1 MSTAVTPINP
11 ANVTPEM
18 DAHQASV
25 RGRATGAEWSDAVLV
40 ALLLLVTFA
49 CYSNIL
55 ANSFAYDDGQQI
67 LQNPYVKSWHYLPQ
81 IFGTTVWSFVG
92 QAGATNYYRPL
103 MTFSF
108 LLLWQIFGAL
118 PFGFHLFSLWLQCA
132 VVVTMFFA
140 GRRLF
145 HDVRIA
151 WLAALL
157 FAVHPIH
164 TEAVA
169 WIAALPDL
177 EAGFLLLLALWLLT
191 DPAGASW
198 KRQLGVTLCFCL
210 ALLCKEPALM
220 FAPLAVAFEHLVA
233 ANRKNT
239 TFLQKILNYL
249 PLAAAAIAYLL
260 LRIALFG
267 KLAPVLQHPK
277 ITWPQSIY
285 SAFAMVL
292 DYTRLLLWPS
302 GLSAFRVFH
311 VSTAL
316 ADAQVVGGI
325 LICVLCLVVIFSL
338 RTSAPATAFAV
349 LWIGVT
355 LAPVLNARWMAANV
369 ETERYLYLP
378 SIGFCWLAAWCAIR
392 LWDAISPHGA
402 ARAVRV
408 ALATVLVALLVAG
421 GRATVR
427 RNLDWQ
433 NDFVLYTKTLHTNP
447 DAHVIRSNLAGI
459 YFEQGDLAR
468 AGKEWEQALAGKPDN
483 VNTMNALGILY
494 TKQGRFAEAKV
505 MLDRAMAAKPL
516 WGDPHYA
523 TGLLLEKQGDQTA
536 ALVEF
541 QSAIRLAPL
550 NPVAHY
556 WYGDALLK
564 ANRVAEA
571 EAQFE
576 RTLALGPD
584 APLGALTALT
594 SIYLNS
600 GRTARAEPILRRL
613 VSQYPYDGTAHFQ
626 LAHVLEDRGQRAE
639 ALQEYTLG
647 LALEPENTDAQGA
660 VQRLKSVI
668 PRP

>member
-1 MSTAVTPINP
+1 MSTAVTPIDP
-11 ANVTPEM
+11 AFEPPEM
-18 DAHQASV
+18 GARQTFV
-25 RGRATGAEWSDAVLV
+25 RGKTANAGWSDAVLV

-49 CYSNIL
+49 CYGNIL

-67 LQNPYVKSWHYLPQ
+67 LQNPYVKNWHYLPQ

-118 PFGFHLFSLWLQCA
+118 PFGFHLFSLLMQSA
-132 VVVTMFFA
+132 VVVAMFFA
-140 GRRLF
+140 SRRLF
-145 HDVRIA
+145 RDVRIA

-191 DPAGASW
+191 DPAGTNW
-198 KRQLGVTLCFCL
+198 KTQVCVTLCFCL

-220 FAPLAVAFEHLVA
+220 FAPLAVVFEHLVA

-239 TFLQKILNYL
+239 TALQKILNYL
-249 PLAAAAIAYLL
+249 PLGAAAIAYLL

-285 SAFAMVL
+285 SAFALVL

-302 GLSAFRVFH
+302 GLSAFHVFH
-311 VSTAL
+311 VSTSL

-325 LICVLCLVVIFSL
+325 LICVLCLVAIFVLLNSV
-338 RTSAPATAFAV
+338 PAAAFAV

-369 ETERYLYLP
+369 QTERYLYLP

-392 LWDAISPHGA
+392 LWDALPQGA
-402 ARAVRV
+402 ARAVRLV
-408 ALATVLVALLVAG
+408 LATALGALLVAG
-421 GRATVR
+421 GGATVR
-427 RNLDWQ
+427 RNLDWR
-433 NDFVLYTKTLHTNP
+433 NDFVLYNKTLQTTP

-505 MLDRAMAAKPL
+505 MLDRAIAAKPL

-523 TGLLLEKQGDQTA
+523 TGLLLEKQDDQTA
-536 ALVEF
+536 ALAEF
-541 QSAIRLAPL
+541 ETAIRLAPL

-571 EAQFE
+571 EGQFE
-576 RTLALGPD
+576 QTLALGPD

-600 GRTARAEPILRRL
+600 GRIAQAEPILRRL

-626 LAHVLEDRGQRAE
+626 LAHVLENRGQQAE

-647 LALEPENTDAQGA
+647 LTLEPENTDARAA
-660 VQRLKSVI
+660 VQRLKNAL

>member
-1 MSTAVTPINP
+1 M
-11 ANVTPEM
+11 
-18 DAHQASV
+18 
-25 RGRATGAEWSDAVLV
+25 

-49 CYSNIL
+49 CYGNIL

-118 PFGFHLFSLWLQCA
+118 PFGFHLFSLLMQSA
-132 VVVTMFFA
+132 VVVILFFA

-145 HDVRIA
+145 GDARIA

-177 EAGFLLLLALWLLT
+177 EAGFLLLLALWLLA
-191 DPAGASW
+191 DPAGPSW
-198 KRQLGVTLCFCL
+198 KRQSGVTLCFCL

-220 FAPLAVAFEHLVA
+220 FAPLVA
-233 ANRKNT
+233 AYEHMVRPNRQDTSFFPK
-239 TFLQKILNYL
+239 FLNYL
-249 PLAAAAIAYLL
+249 PLVVASATYLL

-277 ITWPQSIY
+277 ITWPQTIY

-311 VSTAL
+311 VSTSL
-316 ADAQVVGGI
+316 TDPHVVGGI
-325 LICVLCLVVIFSL
+325 LICALCVVAIFSL
-338 RTSAPATAFAV
+338 RKSAPATAFAV

-378 SIGFCWLAAWCAIR
+378 SIGFCWLAAWCALR
-392 LWDAISPHGA
+392 LWDAIPQAST
-402 ARAVRV
+402 ARVVRL
-408 ALATVLVALLVAG
+408 ALASVLGALLLAG
-421 GRATVR
+421 IVATVR

-433 NDFVLYTKTLHTNP
+433 NDFVLYTKTLETTP

-468 AGKEWEQALAGKPDN
+468 AGKEWEQALASKPDN

-494 TKQGRFAEAKV
+494 TKQGRFAEANG

-523 TGLLLEKQGDQTA
+523 RGLLLEKEGDQTA

-541 QSAIRLAPL
+541 QTAIRLAPL

-556 WYGDALLK
+556 WYGDALQK
-564 ANRVAEA
+564 ANRIDEAEA
-571 EAQFE
+571 EFQK
-576 RTLALGPD
+576 TLALGPD
-584 APLGALTALT
+584 APLGALTALA

-600 GRTARAEPILRRL
+600 GRIAQAEPILRRL

-626 LAHVLEDRGQRAE
+626 LARVLEDQGQKAA

-647 LALEPENTDAQGA
+647 LALEPDDGDAKTA
-660 VQRLKSVI
+660 VQRLKSAS